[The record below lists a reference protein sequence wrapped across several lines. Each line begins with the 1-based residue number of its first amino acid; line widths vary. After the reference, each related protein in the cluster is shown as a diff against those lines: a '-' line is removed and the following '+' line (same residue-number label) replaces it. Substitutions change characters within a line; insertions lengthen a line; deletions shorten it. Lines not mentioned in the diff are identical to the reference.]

1 MNQSNDERSCY
12 DFIISR
18 DSMYEIGLDICFR
31 SAEVRC
37 NNASI
42 PRQSFDKSTE
52 EFEQELLF
60 SQDPLTTDAE
70 RM

>member
-1 MNQSNDERSCY
+1 
-12 DFIISR
+12 
-18 DSMYEIGLDICFR
+18 MYEIGLDICFR